1 MSCSNFFDLTGMQ
14 RSFYCLPTFSTSS
27 FQSCSQEPLEHL
39 RWRTLQQWLTAKP
52 LTIVTTFFILD
63 VCGGPGNN
71 RNSRKRCSIKKSC
84 SEENFPIF
92 REKKPVLK
100 SRLNPSGLQLY

>member
-1 MSCSNFFDLTGMQ
+1 M
-14 RSFYCLPTFSTSS
+14 
-27 FQSCSQEPLEHL
+27 
-39 RWRTLQQWLTAKP
+39 QQWLTAKP

-71 RNSRKRCSIKKSC
+71 RNSRKRCSIKKNC

-92 REKKPVLK
+92 REKKTCTEVSFKSFRPTTLLK
-100 SRLNPSGLQLY
+100 RDSNTPTLPENIQRFLKTPF